1 MRAYRI
7 GLTGGVG
14 SGKSTVASMLREL
27 GAGLVDADQLVHELI
42 APAGAAIAE
51 LREAFGP
58 SAIAADGGL
67 DRAWMRALAF
77 SDAAARHRLEG
88 ILHPR
93 VRQEAERRAQA
104 LASEVPYVVLVVP
117 LLIESGSWAG
127 RVLRV
132 LVVDCAE
139 ATQLERVMARPG
151 IDRSAALAIIRAQAD
166 RPSRLAAAD
175 DVLFNEAPI
184 AEMRDR
190 VERLH
195 THYVR
200 CAADA
205 SGCSR
210 V

>member
-1 MRAYRI
+1 MHGYRV

-14 SGKSTVASMLREL
+14 SGKSTVASMLGEL
-27 GAGLVDADQLVHELI
+27 GAGLVDADQLVHELV

-67 DRAWMRALAF
+67 DRARMRARAF
-77 SDAAARHRLEG
+77 SDADARHRLEG

-93 VRQEAERRAQA
+93 VRHEAERRARA
-104 LASEVPYVVLVVP
+104 LAAEVPYIVLVVP
-117 LLIESGSWAG
+117 LLIESGSWTG
-127 RVLRV
+127 RVQRV

-139 ATQLERVMARPG
+139 TTQLERVMARPG
-151 IDRSAALAIIRAQAD
+151 IDRSAAMAIIRAQTD
-166 RPSRLAAAD
+166 RTSRLAAAD

-184 AEMRDR
+184 ADVRNR
-190 VERLH
+190 VARLH

-205 SGCSR
+205 GECSG